1 MKHGSLLGIIRYDTK
16 AFYIAVALHLLIL
29 AVLVVSVNFSDAPE
43 LQQQAVETVKAVV
56 VDSQVVKAEMDKIK
70 KAEERKKYNEKKRLQ
85 KLENKARREEQKR
98 KQAIAKRKAEEKRL
112 ADLKKKRLADEKRQK
127 QEAKRLA
134 DLKAEKQKLEEQRQA
149 EQQRL
154 AALQKKREDEE
165 RARAKAKQ
173 DEEDRKR
180 RQTEAEA
187 LKKQLAEEERQRYLN
202 SARVKKLRS
211 QYVKLIERHVGKKW
225 IKPASTTSDMFCEVI
240 ITQNRAG
247 TVLSV
252 KTEKCKGDKAF
263 QQSVER
269 AVLRASPLPD
279 PPSADVFDR
288 NILFTFKPGK

>member
-1 MKHGSLLGIIRYDTK
+1 MKQLSLFGIVRHDSK
-16 AFYIAVALHLLIL
+16 SFYIAVALHLLIL
-29 AVLVVSVNFSDAPE
+29 AVLIVSVNFTDHEIPQPE
-43 LQQQAVETVKAVV
+43 EVETVQAVV
-56 VDSQVVKAEMDKIK
+56 VDSQIVQAEMDKIK
-70 KAEERKKYNEKKRLQ
+70 KSEQRKKYNEQKRLQ
-85 KLENKARREEQKR
+85 KLADKAKREEQKR
-98 KQAIAKRKAEEKRL
+98 KQAIRKRKAEEKRL
-112 ADLKKKRLADEKRQK
+112 ADLKKKRLADEKQRKQDAQK
-127 QEAKRLA
+127 LA
-134 DLKAEKQKLEEQRQA
+134 ELKKQKQKLEQQRQA

-154 AALQKKREDEE
+154 AVLQKKREQEE
-165 RARAKAKQ
+165 LARAKAKKA
-173 DEEDRKR
+173 EEDRLR
-180 RQTEAEA
+180 RKAEAEA

-202 SARVKKLRS
+202 SAKVKKLRS

-225 IKPASTTSDMFCEVI
+225 IKPASTTKDMFCEVI

-288 NILFTFKPGK
+288 NILFTFKPGN